1 MLGRGGSIKRENLIT
16 QQLDAYGQLHYVWK
30 SAIAEM
36 LLKCFDIRRFEL
48 TKLLGLVRGP
58 PEFGS
63 CYSQGHA
70 RASKIGVLESFI
82 LYSKNRRCSNARY
95 RILIR

>member
-30 SAIAEM
+30 CAIAEM

-63 CYSQGHA
+63 CYSQGKRGPQRLECW
-70 RASKIGVLESFI
+70 RASFCTRKIADIQMLATEF
-82 LYSKNRRCSNARY
+82 
-95 RILIR
+95 

>member
-1 MLGRGGSIKRENLIT
+1 MLGRGGSIKKENLIM
-16 QQLDAYGQLHYVWK
+16 QQIDAYGQLHYVWE

-36 LLKCFDIRRFEL
+36 LLKCFDIRRVEL

-58 PEFGS
+58 PEDSEAAIVRG
-63 CYSQGHA
+63 QA

-82 LYSKNRRCSNARY
+82 LYRKIADAQM
-95 RILIR
+95 LATEF